1 MSLPPQS
8 RSKPSVLFTLPC
20 KTSRLP
26 FFYASLKHLSKCQQ
40 FTITTAKG
48 FWSFFSNKISF
59 SFSLPVSIL
68 SKDDILEGVGGSFM
82 GRLW

>member
-40 FTITTAKG
+40 FTITTAG
-48 FWSFFSNKISF
+48 VFFSNKISF